1 MLNREGIFFTSV
13 VVSLLLLWLG
23 FLVHVDTRFAGSL
36 PGFIVGMIAL
46 LLLLTASAYSLV
58 KRIPV
63 IKEAVSKRVPMHTLL
78 ALHTYTGVFAGFF
91 AIIHSGHRFAS
102 PLGILL
108 ISFTLVTILSGFVGR
123 YLMAQVSL
131 DLKEKYALLDRAK
144 LQYDRTV
151 EQIRGHSDLAARV
164 AAHAGFFSRL
174 LAPLTLQS
182 QGQGAA
188 NEVAAIE
195 SRAVRLGETVA
206 DLEYAVETHELFK
219 RWFSH
224 WLAFHIAASVALYLF
239 LIFHIA
245 TEVRLGLRWLA

>member
-1 MLNREGIFFTSV
+1 
-13 VVSLLLLWLG
+13 
-23 FLVHVDTRFAGSL
+23 
-36 PGFIVGMIAL
+36 
-46 LLLLTASAYSLV
+46 
-58 KRIPV
+58 
-63 IKEAVSKRVPMHTLL
+63 
-78 ALHTYTGVFAGFF
+78 
-91 AIIHSGHRFAS
+91 
-102 PLGILL
+102 
-108 ISFTLVTILSGFVGR
+108 LVTILSGFVGR

-131 DLKEKYALLDRAK
+131 DLKEKYALLDQAK

-151 EQIRGHSDLAARV
+151 EQVRGHSDLAARV

-174 LAPLTLQS
+174 LAPLTLQP

-219 RWFSH
+219 RWFSR

-239 LIFHIA
+239 IIFHIA